1 MISQIGSI
9 AISLAGGLIFSSFIF
24 LGLYNKSKNNDYL
37 LVAERAILA
46 TCYSIFLAFFCLL
59 NELLI
64 SNFNL
69 QYVAQ
74 YTSYETPVFFKVT
87 ALWAGQAG
95 SLLFWTFISA
105 LFTVTY
111 IFTTLN
117 KMKKLKFHSY
127 LILSFIFSFFILL
140 SNFIANPFEP
150 VSSDIIVQ
158 NGNGLNPLLQNFFM
172 AIHPPILYVGFTG
185 SAIIFIMALA
195 ASISKDISFEWIQSI
210 RRWSLFVWTF
220 LSAGIILGGYWAY
233 NELGWGGY
241 WAWDPVENSS
251 LMPWLTLTAFIHS
264 SMIQEK
270 RGMLKKWNF
279 LLATSTFILV
289 ILGTFI
295 TRSGVISSVHS
306 FTAENLGPM
315 FFTFLSLLIGFPAA
329 YFISRQSDRVK
340 NILIF
345 LVTIPF
351 WTNLLIR
358 TFAWI
363 IILGKGGV
371 IESSF
376 NFFGLL
382 DDESSL
388 NLMYTNSAILIGL
401 VYSYLPL
408 MVLPIYASMEK
419 MDLRLLE
426 AATDLY
432 SNRIELIRKIILP
445 LSMPGIIGGSIL
457 VFVPCL
463 GAFIAPDLLGG
474 GKKLLLGSLI
484 QFQFSYARNWPFGAA
499 MAMFL
504 LALVILVLIFNA
516 RLNRK
521 HREYANQ
528 K

>member
-1 MISQIGSI
+1 MNIQGENKTQNRIFALLPLWVVIGIFMIGP
-9 AISLAGGLIFSSFIF
+9 
-24 LGLYNKSKNNDYL
+24 L
-37 LVAERAILA
+37 LVMAVVSLMESNVYGGVHFKFSLSGYRQILFD
-46 TCYSIFLAFFCLL
+46 TNLFDEI
-59 NELLI
+59 E
-64 SNFNL
+64 FNP
-69 QYVAQ
+69 A
-74 YTSYETPVFFKVT
+74 
-87 ALWAGQAG
+87 
-95 SLLFWTFISA
+95 
-105 LFTVTY
+105 
-111 IFTTLN
+111 
-117 KMKKLKFHSY
+117 Y
-127 LILSFIFSFFILL
+127 LIIIARSFML
-140 SNFIANPFEP
+140 
-150 VSSDIIVQ
+150 
-158 NGNGLNPLLQNFFM
+158 
-172 AIHPPILYVGFTG
+172 
-185 SAIIFIMALA
+185 ALA
-195 ASISKDISFEWIQSI
+195 A
-210 RRWSLFVWTF
+210 
-220 LSAGIILGGYWAY
+220 
-233 NELGWGGY
+233 
-241 WAWDPVENSS
+241 
-251 LMPWLTLTAFIHS
+251 
-264 SMIQEK
+264 
-270 RGMLKKWNF
+270 
-279 LLATSTFILV
+279 
-289 ILGTFI
+289 
-295 TRSGVISSVHS
+295 
-306 FTAENLGPM
+306 
-315 FFTFLSLLIGFPAA
+315 TFLSLLIGFPAA
-329 YFISRQSDRVK
+329 YFISRQSNKVK

-382 DDESSL
+382 EEENSL

>member
-1 MISQIGSI
+1 MNIQGENKTQNRIYSLLPLWIVVGIFMIGP
-9 AISLAGGLIFSSFIF
+9 
-24 LGLYNKSKNNDYL
+24 L
-37 LVAERAILA
+37 LVMAVVSLMESNVYGGVHFKFSLSGYRQILFDTNLFDEIEFNPA
-46 TCYSIFLAFFCLL
+46 YLIIISRSFMLAL
-59 NELLI
+59 
-64 SNFNL
+64 
-69 QYVAQ
+69 VA
-74 YTSYETPVFFKVT
+74 
-87 ALWAGQAG
+87 
-95 SLLFWTFISA
+95 TFI
-105 LFTVTY
+105 
-111 IFTTLN
+111 
-117 KMKKLKFHSY
+117 
-127 LILSFIFSFFILL
+127 
-140 SNFIANPFEP
+140 
-150 VSSDIIVQ
+150 
-158 NGNGLNPLLQNFFM
+158 
-172 AIHPPILYVGFTG
+172 
-185 SAIIFIMALA
+185 
-195 ASISKDISFEWIQSI
+195 
-210 RRWSLFVWTF
+210 
-220 LSAGIILGGYWAY
+220 
-233 NELGWGGY
+233 
-241 WAWDPVENSS
+241 
-251 LMPWLTLTAFIHS
+251 
-264 SMIQEK
+264 
-270 RGMLKKWNF
+270 
-279 LLATSTFILV
+279 
-289 ILGTFI
+289 
-295 TRSGVISSVHS
+295 
-306 FTAENLGPM
+306 
-315 FFTFLSLLIGFPAA
+315 SLLIGFPAA

-382 DDESSL
+382 DEESSL

>member
-1 MISQIGSI
+1 MNIQGENKTQNRIYSLLPLWIVVGIFMIGPLLVMAVVSLMESNVYGGVHFKFSLSGYRQILFDTNLFDEI
-9 AISLAGGLIFSSFIF
+9 EFNPAYLIIIGRSFI
-24 LGLYNKSKNNDYL
+24 LA
-37 LVAERAILA
+37 LVA
-46 TCYSIFLAFFCLL
+46 T
-59 NELLI
+59 
-64 SNFNL
+64 
-69 QYVAQ
+69 
-74 YTSYETPVFFKVT
+74 
-87 ALWAGQAG
+87 
-95 SLLFWTFISA
+95 
-105 LFTVTY
+105 
-111 IFTTLN
+111 
-117 KMKKLKFHSY
+117 
-127 LILSFIFSFFILL
+127 
-140 SNFIANPFEP
+140 
-150 VSSDIIVQ
+150 II
-158 NGNGLNPLLQNFFM
+158 
-172 AIHPPILYVGFTG
+172 
-185 SAIIFIMALA
+185 
-195 ASISKDISFEWIQSI
+195 
-210 RRWSLFVWTF
+210 
-220 LSAGIILGGYWAY
+220 
-233 NELGWGGY
+233 
-241 WAWDPVENSS
+241 
-251 LMPWLTLTAFIHS
+251 
-264 SMIQEK
+264 
-270 RGMLKKWNF
+270 
-279 LLATSTFILV
+279 
-289 ILGTFI
+289 
-295 TRSGVISSVHS
+295 
-306 FTAENLGPM
+306 
-315 FFTFLSLLIGFPAA
+315 SLLIGFPAA

-382 DDESSL
+382 DEESSL

-521 HREYANQ
+521 HREYASQ

>member
-1 MISQIGSI
+1 MNIQGENKTQNRIYSLLPLWIVVGIFMIGP
-9 AISLAGGLIFSSFIF
+9 
-24 LGLYNKSKNNDYL
+24 L
-37 LVAERAILA
+37 LVMAVVSLMESNVYGGVHFKFSLSGYRQILFDTNLFDEIEFNPAYLIIIGRAFMLA
-46 TCYSIFLAFFCLL
+46 L
-59 NELLI
+59 
-64 SNFNL
+64 
-69 QYVAQ
+69 VA
-74 YTSYETPVFFKVT
+74 
-87 ALWAGQAG
+87 
-95 SLLFWTFISA
+95 TFI
-105 LFTVTY
+105 
-111 IFTTLN
+111 
-117 KMKKLKFHSY
+117 
-127 LILSFIFSFFILL
+127 
-140 SNFIANPFEP
+140 
-150 VSSDIIVQ
+150 
-158 NGNGLNPLLQNFFM
+158 
-172 AIHPPILYVGFTG
+172 
-185 SAIIFIMALA
+185 
-195 ASISKDISFEWIQSI
+195 
-210 RRWSLFVWTF
+210 
-220 LSAGIILGGYWAY
+220 
-233 NELGWGGY
+233 
-241 WAWDPVENSS
+241 
-251 LMPWLTLTAFIHS
+251 
-264 SMIQEK
+264 
-270 RGMLKKWNF
+270 
-279 LLATSTFILV
+279 
-289 ILGTFI
+289 
-295 TRSGVISSVHS
+295 
-306 FTAENLGPM
+306 
-315 FFTFLSLLIGFPAA
+315 SLLIGFPAA

-382 DDESSL
+382 DEESSL

>member
-1 MISQIGSI
+1 MNIQGENKTQNRIFALLPLWVVIGIFMIGP
-9 AISLAGGLIFSSFIF
+9 
-24 LGLYNKSKNNDYL
+24 L
-37 LVAERAILA
+37 LVMAVVSLMESNVYGGVHFKFSLSGYRQILFD
-46 TCYSIFLAFFCLL
+46 TNLFDEI
-59 NELLI
+59 E
-64 SNFNL
+64 FNP
-69 QYVAQ
+69 A
-74 YTSYETPVFFKVT
+74 
-87 ALWAGQAG
+87 
-95 SLLFWTFISA
+95 
-105 LFTVTY
+105 
-111 IFTTLN
+111 
-117 KMKKLKFHSY
+117 Y
-127 LILSFIFSFFILL
+127 LIIIARSFML
-140 SNFIANPFEP
+140 
-150 VSSDIIVQ
+150 
-158 NGNGLNPLLQNFFM
+158 
-172 AIHPPILYVGFTG
+172 
-185 SAIIFIMALA
+185 ALA
-195 ASISKDISFEWIQSI
+195 A
-210 RRWSLFVWTF
+210 
-220 LSAGIILGGYWAY
+220 
-233 NELGWGGY
+233 
-241 WAWDPVENSS
+241 
-251 LMPWLTLTAFIHS
+251 
-264 SMIQEK
+264 
-270 RGMLKKWNF
+270 
-279 LLATSTFILV
+279 
-289 ILGTFI
+289 
-295 TRSGVISSVHS
+295 
-306 FTAENLGPM
+306 
-315 FFTFLSLLIGFPAA
+315 TFLSLLIGFPAA
-329 YFISRQSDRVK
+329 YFISRQSNKVK

-382 DDESSL
+382 DEESSL

-521 HREYANQ
+521 HREYASQ

>member
-1 MISQIGSI
+1 MNIQGENKTQNRIYSLLPLWIVVGIFMIGP
-9 AISLAGGLIFSSFIF
+9 
-24 LGLYNKSKNNDYL
+24 L
-37 LVAERAILA
+37 LVMAVVSLMESNVYGGVHFKFSLSGYRQILFDTNLFDEIEFNPA
-46 TCYSIFLAFFCLL
+46 YLIIIGRSFMLAL
-59 NELLI
+59 
-64 SNFNL
+64 
-69 QYVAQ
+69 VA
-74 YTSYETPVFFKVT
+74 
-87 ALWAGQAG
+87 
-95 SLLFWTFISA
+95 TFI
-105 LFTVTY
+105 
-111 IFTTLN
+111 
-117 KMKKLKFHSY
+117 
-127 LILSFIFSFFILL
+127 
-140 SNFIANPFEP
+140 
-150 VSSDIIVQ
+150 
-158 NGNGLNPLLQNFFM
+158 
-172 AIHPPILYVGFTG
+172 
-185 SAIIFIMALA
+185 
-195 ASISKDISFEWIQSI
+195 
-210 RRWSLFVWTF
+210 
-220 LSAGIILGGYWAY
+220 
-233 NELGWGGY
+233 
-241 WAWDPVENSS
+241 
-251 LMPWLTLTAFIHS
+251 
-264 SMIQEK
+264 
-270 RGMLKKWNF
+270 
-279 LLATSTFILV
+279 
-289 ILGTFI
+289 
-295 TRSGVISSVHS
+295 
-306 FTAENLGPM
+306 
-315 FFTFLSLLIGFPAA
+315 SLLIGFPAA

-382 DDESSL
+382 DEESSL

-521 HREYANQ
+521 HREYASQ

>member
-1 MISQIGSI
+1 MNIQGENKTQNRIFALLPLWVVIGIFMIGP
-9 AISLAGGLIFSSFIF
+9 
-24 LGLYNKSKNNDYL
+24 L
-37 LVAERAILA
+37 LVMAVVSLMESNVYGGVHFKFSLSGYRQILFD
-46 TCYSIFLAFFCLL
+46 TNLFDEI
-59 NELLI
+59 E
-64 SNFNL
+64 FNP
-69 QYVAQ
+69 A
-74 YTSYETPVFFKVT
+74 
-87 ALWAGQAG
+87 
-95 SLLFWTFISA
+95 
-105 LFTVTY
+105 
-111 IFTTLN
+111 
-117 KMKKLKFHSY
+117 Y
-127 LILSFIFSFFILL
+127 LIIIARSFML
-140 SNFIANPFEP
+140 
-150 VSSDIIVQ
+150 
-158 NGNGLNPLLQNFFM
+158 
-172 AIHPPILYVGFTG
+172 
-185 SAIIFIMALA
+185 ALA
-195 ASISKDISFEWIQSI
+195 A
-210 RRWSLFVWTF
+210 
-220 LSAGIILGGYWAY
+220 
-233 NELGWGGY
+233 
-241 WAWDPVENSS
+241 
-251 LMPWLTLTAFIHS
+251 
-264 SMIQEK
+264 
-270 RGMLKKWNF
+270 
-279 LLATSTFILV
+279 
-289 ILGTFI
+289 
-295 TRSGVISSVHS
+295 
-306 FTAENLGPM
+306 
-315 FFTFLSLLIGFPAA
+315 TFLSLLIGFPAA
-329 YFISRQSDRVK
+329 YFISRQSNKVK

-376 NFFGLL
+376 YFFGLL
-382 DDESSL
+382 DEESSL

>member
-1 MISQIGSI
+1 MNIQGENKTQNRILSLLPLWIVIGIFMIGP
-9 AISLAGGLIFSSFIF
+9 
-24 LGLYNKSKNNDYL
+24 L
-37 LVAERAILA
+37 LVMAVVSLMESNVYGGVHFKFSLSGYRQILFD
-46 TCYSIFLAFFCLL
+46 TNLFDEI
-59 NELLI
+59 E
-64 SNFNL
+64 FNP
-69 QYVAQ
+69 A
-74 YTSYETPVFFKVT
+74 
-87 ALWAGQAG
+87 
-95 SLLFWTFISA
+95 
-105 LFTVTY
+105 
-111 IFTTLN
+111 
-117 KMKKLKFHSY
+117 Y
-127 LILSFIFSFFILL
+127 LIIIARSFML
-140 SNFIANPFEP
+140 
-150 VSSDIIVQ
+150 
-158 NGNGLNPLLQNFFM
+158 
-172 AIHPPILYVGFTG
+172 
-185 SAIIFIMALA
+185 ALA
-195 ASISKDISFEWIQSI
+195 A
-210 RRWSLFVWTF
+210 
-220 LSAGIILGGYWAY
+220 
-233 NELGWGGY
+233 
-241 WAWDPVENSS
+241 
-251 LMPWLTLTAFIHS
+251 
-264 SMIQEK
+264 
-270 RGMLKKWNF
+270 
-279 LLATSTFILV
+279 
-289 ILGTFI
+289 
-295 TRSGVISSVHS
+295 
-306 FTAENLGPM
+306 
-315 FFTFLSLLIGFPAA
+315 TFLSLLIGFPAA

-382 DDESSL
+382 DEESSL

-499 MAMFL
+499 MSMFL
-504 LALVILVLIFNA
+504 LDFVILVLIFNA
-516 RLNRK
+516 R
-521 HREYANQ
+521 
-528 K
+528 

>member
-1 MISQIGSI
+1 MNIQGENKTQNR
-9 AISLAGGLIFSSFIF
+9 IFSLLPLWIVIGIF
-24 LGLYNKSKNNDYL
+24 MIGPL
-37 LVAERAILA
+37 LVMAVVSLMESNVYGGVHFKFSLSGYRQILFDTNLFDEIEFNPA
-46 TCYSIFLAFFCLL
+46 YLIIIARSFMLAL
-59 NELLI
+59 
-64 SNFNL
+64 
-69 QYVAQ
+69 VA
-74 YTSYETPVFFKVT
+74 
-87 ALWAGQAG
+87 
-95 SLLFWTFISA
+95 TFI
-105 LFTVTY
+105 
-111 IFTTLN
+111 
-117 KMKKLKFHSY
+117 
-127 LILSFIFSFFILL
+127 
-140 SNFIANPFEP
+140 
-150 VSSDIIVQ
+150 
-158 NGNGLNPLLQNFFM
+158 
-172 AIHPPILYVGFTG
+172 
-185 SAIIFIMALA
+185 
-195 ASISKDISFEWIQSI
+195 
-210 RRWSLFVWTF
+210 
-220 LSAGIILGGYWAY
+220 
-233 NELGWGGY
+233 
-241 WAWDPVENSS
+241 
-251 LMPWLTLTAFIHS
+251 
-264 SMIQEK
+264 
-270 RGMLKKWNF
+270 
-279 LLATSTFILV
+279 
-289 ILGTFI
+289 
-295 TRSGVISSVHS
+295 
-306 FTAENLGPM
+306 
-315 FFTFLSLLIGFPAA
+315 SLLIGFPAA
-329 YFISRQSDRVK
+329 YFISRQSNRVK

-345 LVTIPF
+345 FVTIPF

-382 DDESSL
+382 DEESSL

>member
-1 MISQIGSI
+1 MNIQGENKTQNRIFALLPLWVVIGIFMIGP
-9 AISLAGGLIFSSFIF
+9 
-24 LGLYNKSKNNDYL
+24 L
-37 LVAERAILA
+37 LVMAVVSLMESNVYGGVHFKFSLSGYRQILFD
-46 TCYSIFLAFFCLL
+46 TNLFDEI
-59 NELLI
+59 E
-64 SNFNL
+64 FNP
-69 QYVAQ
+69 A
-74 YTSYETPVFFKVT
+74 
-87 ALWAGQAG
+87 
-95 SLLFWTFISA
+95 
-105 LFTVTY
+105 
-111 IFTTLN
+111 
-117 KMKKLKFHSY
+117 Y
-127 LILSFIFSFFILL
+127 LIIIARSFML
-140 SNFIANPFEP
+140 
-150 VSSDIIVQ
+150 
-158 NGNGLNPLLQNFFM
+158 
-172 AIHPPILYVGFTG
+172 
-185 SAIIFIMALA
+185 ALA
-195 ASISKDISFEWIQSI
+195 A
-210 RRWSLFVWTF
+210 
-220 LSAGIILGGYWAY
+220 
-233 NELGWGGY
+233 
-241 WAWDPVENSS
+241 
-251 LMPWLTLTAFIHS
+251 
-264 SMIQEK
+264 
-270 RGMLKKWNF
+270 
-279 LLATSTFILV
+279 
-289 ILGTFI
+289 
-295 TRSGVISSVHS
+295 
-306 FTAENLGPM
+306 
-315 FFTFLSLLIGFPAA
+315 TFLSLLIGFPAA
-329 YFISRQSDRVK
+329 YFISRQSNKVK

-382 DDESSL
+382 DEESSL